1 VLTHDGALADG
12 VSQLEKR
19 VAYIDA
25 PTDERAAT
33 LVAPPDADVVVVG
46 GGNSVTRSLVTE
58 RMRLA
63 HGLTAVVLDD
73 NLSDADATTL
83 ILSGRTDAVAS
94 RELLDA
100 RV

>member
-1 VLTHDGALADG
+1 
-12 VSQLEKR
+12 
-19 VAYIDA
+19 
-25 PTDERAAT
+25 
-33 LVAPPDADVVVVG
+33 
-46 GGNSVTRSLVTE
+46 
-58 RMRLA
+58 
-63 HGLTAVVLDD
+63 VLDD